1 MLNPVEAQLNRLKDR
16 YIPDLAKE
24 MMLEDNVYKDDF
36 ENREEQ
42 DVSQEYIDQAK
53 GTVESE
59 PTRGQPHT
67 SIKTSKILRKSL
79 TLPRTGLRF
88 RREI

>member
-1 MLNPVEAQLNRLKDR
+1 MNPVEAQLNRLKDR
-16 YIPDLAKE
+16 DIPDLAKE

-42 DVSQEYIDQAK
+42 DGSQEYIDQAK

-59 PTRGQPHT
+59 LDERATAHVNKN
-67 SIKTSKILRKSL
+67 IENIEKSL
-79 TLPRTGLRF
+79 TLPRTGLLK
-88 RREI
+88 